1 MYKIILDCY
10 INGEILKTVIT
21 GVHYDSSDNIIFVYY
36 LYHSF
41 YNKDLLSKYIK
52 YFTIDEANKVKQYI
66 INLAINKKDREH
78 FLIDTIQIIK

>member
-1 MYKIILDCY
+1 MYKIIFDCY

-21 GVHYDSSDNIIFVYY
+21 GVHYDSSDNIIFVSY

-41 YNKDLLSKYIK
+41 YKDLLSKCIK

-66 INLAINKKDREH
+66 INLAINKKNRDH
-78 FLIDTIQIIK
+78 FLIDTIQIIE

>member
-21 GVHYDSSDNIIFVYY
+21 GVHYDSSDNIIFVSY

-41 YNKDLLSKYIK
+41 YKNLLSKCIK